1 VALGARAPQEKTR
14 MTAPE
19 VSVVIPHY
27 RGKRFVGAAVES
39 VLVQQDAETE
49 VIIVDDGSA
58 DDSVALLEALA
69 GPRVRVV
76 HHAQNRGIG
85 AARNTG
91 FQHARA
97 DFVAFLDQDDL
108 WLPGLVAAHRAVFD
122 GDASGEIGLVF
133 SDLLV
138 LHRSGRVSQPHL
150 CVPERLRELTPQALL
165 ASIVQ
170 VDFVRLGASIIRRGC
185 LDTVGPFDETIRG
198 GSDDFDMIARL
209 ADVCRFAHVPE
220 RLFIRRLHD
229 ENYTKAERM
238 MDESLL
244 VLDRIQE
251 RHPDI
256 ADALRVGRYKRLY
269 RRARAFQMA
278 GQPAQAA
285 RDYRLTLRARPW
297 HPRACFGLML
307 CALGP
312 VGNRVSR
319 LWQRLAE
326 TKSR

>member
-1 VALGARAPQEKTR
+1 MSTPY
-14 MTAPE
+14 

-39 VLVQQDAETE
+39 VLVQQDADTE
-49 VIIVDDGSA
+49 VIVVDDGSA
-58 DDSVALLEALA
+58 DDSVALLDALA
-69 GPRVRVV
+69 GPRVRIV

-91 FQHARA
+91 RQHARA

-122 GDASGEIGLVF
+122 ADTRGEIGVVF

-138 LHRSGRVSQPHL
+138 LHRSGRVSQPRL
-150 CVPERLRELTPQALL
+150 RVPERLRELAPEELL

-170 VDFVRLGASIIRRGC
+170 DDFVRLGASIIRRRC
-185 LDTVGPFDETIRG
+185 LDAAGPFDEAIRG

-209 ADVCRFAHVPE
+209 ADVCSFAHVPE

-244 VLDRIQE
+244 VLDRIEQ
-251 RHPDI
+251 RHPGI
-256 ADALRVGRYKRLY
+256 EHALNVGRYKRLY

-285 RDYRLTLRARPW
+285 RDYRLTLRTRPW
-297 HPRACFGLML
+297 HPRACLGLML

-312 VGNRVSR
+312 
-319 LWQRLAE
+319 
-326 TKSR
+326 